1 MIEGK
6 NFIIRIRAIIVHDDK
21 LLVIRNAAN
30 DFYCLPGGKLEL
42 GETIHEGLKREVTE
56 ELGISP
62 QIGRLLFTN
71 NYIENNGNQSIEF
84 IFEATNG
91 EDYLDEKNLKGT
103 HSFEFNDI
111 YWMGKND
118 SKTILPKMLQ
128 DYLNNGTLLSDT
140 VRFLSD
146 K

>member
-1 MIEGK
+1 MDHSK
-6 NFIIRIRAIIVHDDK
+6 FIVRIRAIIVHDDK
-21 LLVIRNAAN
+21 LLVIRNSAN

-42 GETIHEGLKREVTE
+42 GETIHEGLKREITE
-56 ELGISP
+56 ELGIEP
-62 QIGRLLFTN
+62 KIGRLLFIN

-84 IFEATNG
+84 IFEVTNA

-111 YWMGKND
+111 YWAGKND
-118 SKTILPKMLQ
+118 NKTILPKQIQ